1 MTGKTGRS
9 GGTRTGAGRPP
20 SDPALRQL
28 WQLTGLRGPALTK
41 AALDY
46 VLANVDEFAGWLE
59 SSRVGAGLWSIS
71 EAQYEAIEAGKM
83 RALVLAGAHDVKL
96 AGKTLTCT
104 TGDTIRIVVTGAFKP
119 QKWALVK
126 REIARQQQH
135 LRDLKPDDIVTVV
148 EFEVIEYR

>member
-28 WQLTGLRGPALTK
+28 WKITGLRGPALTK

-46 VLANVDEFAGWLE
+46 VLADVDAFAAWLE
-59 SSRVGAGLWSIS
+59 SNRAGAGLWSIS

-83 RALVLAGAHDVKL
+83 RTFALVGAHHVKL
-96 AGKTLTCT
+96 TSKALTCT
-104 TGDTIRIVVTGAFKP
+104 TGDSIRIVVTGAFEP
-119 QKWALVK
+119 QKWATVK

-135 LRDLKPDDIVTVV
+135 LRDLKPDDMVTVV